1 MNPEQYFHSFVN
13 EAVDK
18 GLKPSQVFNERER
31 IWRENIQ
38 PALVKK
44 GANDTDLTNA
54 MKRWQEKTNAPMM
67 QLGFLPKD
75 GQNSRGAAKDLR
87 AERAVRES
95 AKTGSKLPVIKETA
109 LSTAETL
116 ANAFGQ
122 GASQMVGSAARF
134 ANDIGDNEKGTK
146 LDQIANFGE
155 SNAKAFGKSASS
167 QQNAMQS
174 GEMGKAAQL
183 GIGAVQSIPA
193 MALPAGAAIGG
204 TKAAASLGAKV
215 AAPYLGFGIGAIAG
229 HTQNYGEVRRG
240 ATQNLQ
246 RDFPNWQKLQGNPL
260 YEQKLNENINAGLDI
275 EQARQRAHA
284 DTLDEL
290 SESAA
295 DKYGTAMTA
304 LDVIAPSGAAL
315 GSGIL
320 KHLPKNKIGQFL
332 AGGSVD
338 AGLVA
343 KELNNAPRVGL
354 AKLIPDTNIQ
364 ANKAA
369 AKMVAK
375 QGLEEGL
382 QGAVGE
388 YGSQSATANIGG
400 KAVDWKQIGQSFVDE
415 GLVGAVMGGGMQSA
429 AGHSP
434 AGQAKNVAKELR
446 NQTNALRKDE
456 AVARNNL
463 SEAIQF
469 NNPERITE
477 AESDLQLIQ
486 ERAKNLHEGY
496 TQQGVE
502 PPYFIQRILPKQE
515 EPGANQDEVA
525 QPEPIQNEVTPES
538 IQAQESIAE
547 QALEPEQSGFK
558 PVGYDMANTTNLVVK
573 AVSDGVLS
581 LDQAEAIQKD
591 PIVGAVFGHAVNGD
605 KASAQQ
611 TIMDAVTQGALDL
624 DKAESLSQ
632 SINTFAELHKRSSQI
647 DNLQDTQ
654 QTKPTLSSIVDN
666 HIKQQVNNGINQPE
680 LSDFGYTPQ
689 KLDPAVQDPNLS
701 DFDTL
706 EPQSIQP
713 EQSGIIDQNETEST
727 QDQEAIQP
735 FEYQPDQQQLE
746 ASRTVSESQNSAT
759 QPEQGNYPLFSGQ
772 PTDLKQS
779 FAEKFTD
786 AHLNNPQL
794 KTKLINDEIASGRNR
809 ADVLKQVNEIVSAA
823 PVQENKSEPEQA
835 NITTKGNQP
844 TEFEASPEKQ
854 KSFSNSAKANEYI
867 RKNNLTESHEPV
879 LVDGLYQVKERSATQ
894 PNDQTLSINGT
905 LEPEAIG
912 RSSDNKPFANQQ
924 SANLA
929 LKRKNLQDTHTVV
942 AADGGYVLQKNASE
956 SANHQ
961 TEAPVVF
968 PVDQVKQAFSHAHLS
983 PANTARSMKESF
995 DRFIQSEVEK
1005 AEPLI
1010 ETEQQQKAF
1019 DNAISELEKKY
1030 INEWLPPLLNAAS
1043 STVSSAVAG
1052 RNNFNSKQANRRGSA
1067 LDRAMKSFDDLIQ
1080 NHTGQA
1086 LAKVISARTPEQR
1099 QRLLDVENEK
1109 QEQARLQELQKA
1121 EQVALAQDSTSKRR
1135 RVTNADVPDRS
1146 QAIEMTMDEW
1156 KKKHKDY
1163 KSTNLGVRMV
1173 MALNKETGGTELR
1186 PVWITD
1192 EKPSKQNT
1200 QVQTENI
1207 NQLDA
1212 QANEAATSPDN
1223 NVPKPTQ
1230 AQIEAGNYKKGHV
1243 KVHGLDISI
1252 ENPKGSIRSG
1262 KRPDG
1267 SEWSHTMS
1275 DHYGYIKRTVGA
1287 DNEHIDSYVGSNP
1300 DSDKVFIVDQLDQQT
1315 GEFDEHKVMLG
1326 FNDLDTATKAY
1337 QSNFDKDWKVGPIQS
1352 MNMNEFK
1359 DWLKNGDTKQAASS
1373 GQKPKSY
1380 EDIKS
1385 HFDDLSKRL
1394 DAADL
1399 TLKVDDIRNAYN
1411 DMLHHY
1417 DDVVAELSKNTKSVL
1432 LSQFNPFYRD
1442 RYKSENKPDIV
1453 KRLAD
1458 NKFSRI
1464 NFLDGGSIS
1473 FVFGEK
1479 RTIPELI
1486 RDKLSTATQAD
1497 LDKFLNDQKSHIEE
1511 SKKEMQEAIN
1521 GLKDPQTLEDFSRIY
1536 RTDGHSD
1543 FASFYRALST
1553 EKQALYDVLKS
1564 QENNEKRLL
1573 QIEQSKAALS
1583 VNSKAIGG
1591 NADATIFSGKHTKK
1605 GHDIWTVSLNDRIGK
1620 DDFDSYRNEA
1630 KAHGGY
1636 YSSYRGGGSVPGF
1649 IFDNESAANEFLNLI
1664 SGHSAESSTL
1674 ESDTTVTDPNDIGEP
1689 LETDAVKHASKLKE
1703 KAQNIIDR
1711 GNESLN
1717 RDRKANTSKRA
1728 READRAEQ
1736 QANHEIFIGETMHRI
1751 AEGIEAGNIKYLSRL
1766 NAASQLRNIESL
1778 LQRASHDQQRETKSK
1793 EREIN
1798 ASTVAYSEYPQ
1809 YKTWIDHFYDVLR
1822 DLRDIKPSLANRL
1835 DNVIES
1841 KLSQAY
1847 KNWLLQKNEF
1857 GSENYLSV
1865 LARTSEGLPAIFKT
1879 NIQKAEKVA
1888 KAANAKAGETKFEVF
1903 KIKNGEYAVIDSHA
1917 TASASGQWTPT
1928 RNDQQLNLSN
1938 SFGHEIFSALKQHQK
1953 KSPKYYINWQI
1964 ESMHEQATRMEKL
1977 GIHDPATF
1985 RAMLR
1990 EYMGLRGKEK
2000 ANDPVKA
2007 LERSMVGRSND
2018 GLDFFPTPRNVV
2030 EEMLDMA
2037 QLSPDMKVLE
2047 PSAGMGHIA
2056 DILKENGIT
2065 PDVVEL
2071 SGKRQ
2076 ELLELKGHN
2085 VVGNDFLL
2093 YHPDEKYDRIIMNPP
2108 FSDRRDAQHI
2118 YHAYDLLKDDGVLVA
2133 IAGEGVFFG
2142 SDKQAQEFQAW
2153 LEHTNAEVTQLDA
2166 GTFND
2171 PSLPVTTGV
2180 KARIIKVSKA
2190 DSANKR
2196 FSRHE
2201 PIESTTTETNIRD
2214 ILTDHFGKNIIESLE
2229 QKGILTIIPTHSDKS
2244 VEGWYQD
2251 GRVTLVADQL
2261 NATTAVPTLIHELGG
2276 HGGFQSMM
2284 SDSAYSDIMSN
2295 IQALIKNGNS
2305 IALKAKERAAVES
2318 DITTQ
2323 NDEILPYLLTVASE
2337 NQANKGSAFQAVNRL
2352 VTRISSAVKSWLKN
2366 KFDLNLKL
2374 SPDEMVALAERMIKN
2389 IARSGQTTFTTEGRQ
2404 FSLYEGTN
2412 SPFNKAIDRVLER
2425 NTPQQYI
2432 KMGKT
2437 PDVLKMVGMPDAPI
2451 TIHGRTIEKVMGEYL
2466 KIEKGDHS
2474 NLHNLTPESL
2484 RQLPQQLNNPVAVF
2498 KSSNGATRDGYVV
2511 LTELREIDTRT
2522 GANKPV
2528 VAALHVKTSKSD
2540 IEIVN
2545 IASVYGRSKSQ
2556 LQRALNE
2563 DLLYWNKTK
2572 GQQIL
2577 DTDGLQLPQELHADV
2592 TDLSKTNIKTNEDLV
2607 KYKEGNKPKF
2617 SRQSHANPEDL
2628 PESTQQKILNAAS
2641 KSFFGQ
2647 ATLLGLERSKT
2658 ISKQTG
2664 RLFSTMLH
2672 KALQDQD
2679 FKATFDLVQDKIN
2692 HVTFSSSGSMDVAPD
2707 ILTQLEK
2714 GSDYVNEAKKVGQ
2727 QLAHTV
2733 KLRDKPEFQKDL
2745 EIVGDILFE
2754 NTLSEEPK
2762 VFSDSELRS
2771 KNLTQQQINLYRQA
2785 RAAVETSL
2793 DSFAKTTISNIYKH
2807 LGGKSDEILAITAMD
2822 LSLGGHVNE
2831 IADRMAKIVEN
2842 DPDKAEAAKVAEE
2855 HIEKVV
2861 TRLEQLKDEG
2871 YMPLMRFGKYYMR
2884 VIDPTTK
2891 EVAFRQHFE
2900 SEAERNLFVKNYK
2913 APDGYKVESSQ
2924 INELEHKLFQ
2934 GVSPETVALFAKEAG
2949 LPVGDAEAAYIKHAV
2964 RDNHALK
2971 RLLRRQGVQ
2980 GFNTDTKR
2988 VLAAFVLSNAR
2999 YAANQLYNPAI
3010 DESIVEIKDPAY
3022 AEDAIRLRDYA
3033 LDTQEE
3039 VAAVKNFAFVW
3050 YMGASF
3056 MFGVVNMT
3064 QPLLQTF
3071 PYLLQYSTDA
3081 GSVPRA
3087 MVRAVKSW
3095 YGKEI
3100 PTKYQDFYERAR
3112 REGHLDPQN
3121 TWMLQGLERGK
3132 SGLGASTWQLIS
3144 HASGFFAQASE
3155 TVNRRAA
3162 LFAALDIAENLGNA
3176 KLQKLG
3182 FKDAYDFAV
3191 RTIQETQGIYNKG
3204 NRPRVSRGN
3213 VGSLLMMYKQFM
3225 ISYVEQMV
3233 RMQRS
3238 GLWGGE
3244 DDEFKKRMAKLVG
3257 FGISRSMLVA
3267 LGVLWSFAG
3276 ATGLPFMRDL
3286 LDVIETAG
3294 GMVGK
3299 PVNTEREVQIALVN
3313 ALGDTLGTAATTV
3326 LLDGPANLNPVIDV
3340 KGRMGMG
3347 DLIPATAY
3355 FSPLTSEWQK
3365 SKELA
3370 GVGGAIGGL
3379 VDKAGSAI
3387 DYAQIGAYGQALGQ
3401 LAPKAFTSLGQ
3412 GAVAAVTGDY
3422 RNMQTGVKT
3431 NDATILDG
3439 FIKMLDAQPSGIA
3452 KEGRVRGL
3460 EMKDKAALQYV
3471 NKRAK
3476 EDYEKVL
3483 ETGDQKQILEF
3494 RKAIEDYNATEPR
3507 YPITMNLK
3515 RAETN
3520 FAKSNM
3526 NWQEKRKATKGLDWM
3541 DDYNPYLETEQ

>member
-354 AKLIPDTNIQ
+354 AKLIPDTSIQ

-415 GLVGAVMGGGMQSA
+415 GLIGAVMGGGMQSA

-434 AGQAKNVAKELR
+434 VGQAKNVAKELR

-502 PPYFIQRILPKQE
+502 PPYFVQRLLPKQE
-515 EPGANQDEVA
+515 EPDANQDEVA

-538 IQAQESIAE
+538 IQPQESIAE
-547 QALEPEQSGFK
+547 QAPEPEQSGFK

-689 KLDPAVQDPNLS
+689 KLDPAIQDPNLS

-746 ASRTVSESQNSAT
+746 ASRTVSESQNPAT

-854 KSFSNSAKANEYI
+854 KSFSNPAKANEYI

-1019 DNAISELEKKY
+1019 DSAISELEKKY

-1192 EKPSKQNT
+1192 EKLVKAKQNPT
-1200 QVQTENI
+1200 QDQPQDPKSSPQQEITELENQVTELNEQREKIDAEINSQSENSAKFYSENYRPSPETPLGWKDESTQAQYYSLLKATQKLKEQRSDIDSSLKKTNEKLSLTRNSNDPSLLMREKQRKRELEVTSSTYERAQKRLQKDVENWMGASRSNQNARVQTENI

-1223 NVPKPTQ
+1223 NVPEPTQ
-1230 AQIEAGNYKKGHV
+1230 AQIEADNYKKGHV
-1243 KVHGLDISI
+1243 KVNGLDISI
-1252 ENPKGSIRSG
+1252 ENPKGSVRSG

-1359 DWLKNGDTKQAASS
+1359 DWLKNGDTTRPTTDIKNFSKNVNENITIQIHSEVGITHNIPENLLDQSHKLGDVVEDLAKMSSDVESDTQYSENLLRKIAKLNPNIGVVFTDDPKLASGLSEGGHYPFSKDGHEKVIIYPQGNWESDILSLVNHELIHAVTHQAIAQNKVSPNDLDFLNRFSESLRDWMFKNPMLLDEWIEYRFDYGINDKYHNELLAVFTAETDVRKALNEIQGQLSYESEEQARNFAEPQKNDNGEFSKTSSEDSGKNERPPAESERSQKDWGGQYQRQIDSNRAGKTRTQVHLLDEFDNVVQRIFNLNNEQREQTRNIKDSKRGRSTEIPSLAEREANPDTVSTKRSGISQNTERSVKNLAENSRSLDTVFGVLPQSRAIERVISFLDHLKMPATQDAASRGRFNVHLGRGNEIS
-1373 GQKPKSY
+1373 GTVNHGFTLQVVTS
-1380 EDIKS
+1380 
-1385 HFDDLSKRL
+1385 FDDLPKVIQQAATYQDENGKTQNYSVSGVWHDDTLYVVTDQIHGDRAKQFTTS
-1394 DAADL
+1394 DA
-1399 TLKVDDIRNAYN
+1399 YE
-1411 DMLHHY
+1411 
-1417 DDVVAELSKNTKSVL
+1417 ELLVHEIIGHFGV
-1432 LSQFNPFYRD
+1432 QQ
-1442 RYKSENKPDIV
+1442 
-1453 KRLAD
+1453 
-1458 NKFSRI
+1458 
-1464 NFLDGGSIS
+1464 
-1473 FVFGEK
+1473 VFGKEYK
-1479 RTIPELI
+1479 TKFQQLYNALGGQSGILKIAKDNGVDVKQFKEAYIDPFTKGIKEGYYDPLDVQQATVSEL
-1486 RDKLSTATQAD
+1486 
-1497 LDKFLNDQKSHIEE
+1497 
-1511 SKKEMQEAIN
+1511 
-1521 GLKDPQTLEDFSRIY
+1521 
-1536 RTDGHSD
+1536 
-1543 FASFYRALST
+1543 FAFIA
-1553 EKQALYDVLKS
+1553 Q
-1564 QENNEKRLL
+1564 NEKTRPFV
-1573 QIEQSKAALS
+1573 QQ
-1583 VNSKAIGG
+1583 
-1591 NADATIFSGKHTKK
+1591 
-1605 GHDIWTVSLNDRIGK
+1605 
-1620 DDFDSYRNEA
+1620 
-1630 KAHGGY
+1630 
-1636 YSSYRGGGSVPGF
+1636 
-1649 IFDNESAANEFLNLI
+1649 
-1664 SGHSAESSTL
+1664 
-1674 ESDTTVTDPNDIGEP
+1674 
-1689 LETDAVKHASKLKE
+1689 KLKE
-1703 KAQNIIDR
+1703 LLGYIRQWFRDH
-1711 GNESLN
+1711 GLMSLDKYN
-1717 RDRKANTSKRA
+1717 DADIMMFLAEARKAVV
-1728 READRAEQ
+1728 DRD
-1736 QANHEIFIGETMHRI
+1736 M
-1751 AEGIEAGNIKYLSRL
+1751 
-1766 NAASQLRNIESL
+1766 
-1778 LQRASHDQQRETKSK
+1778 
-1793 EREIN
+1793 
-1798 ASTVAYSEYPQ
+1798 
-1809 YKTWIDHFYDVLR
+1809 
-1822 DLRDIKPSLANRL
+1822 
-1835 DNVIES
+1835 
-1841 KLSQAY
+1841 
-1847 KNWLLQKNEF
+1847 F
-1857 GSENYLSV
+1857 G
-1865 LARTSEGLPAIFKT
+1865 K
-1879 NIQKAEKVA
+1879 
-1888 KAANAKAGETKFEVF
+1888 
-1903 KIKNGEYAVIDSHA
+1903 
-1917 TASASGQWTPT
+1917 
-1928 RNDQQLNLSN
+1928 
-1938 SFGHEIFSALKQHQK
+1938 FGHQVIPSQNEANLGSQ
-1953 KSPKYYINWQI
+1953 S
-1964 ESMHEQATRMEKL
+1964 EK
-1977 GIHDPATF
+1977 
-1985 RAMLR
+1985 
-1990 EYMGLRGKEK
+1990 
-2000 ANDPVKA
+2000 
-2007 LERSMVGRSND
+2007 
-2018 GLDFFPTPRNVV
+2018 
-2030 EEMLDMA
+2030 
-2037 QLSPDMKVLE
+2037 
-2047 PSAGMGHIA
+2047 
-2056 DILKENGIT
+2056 
-2065 PDVVEL
+2065 
-2071 SGKRQ
+2071 
-2076 ELLELKGHN
+2076 
-2085 VVGNDFLL
+2085 
-2093 YHPDEKYDRIIMNPP
+2093 
-2108 FSDRRDAQHI
+2108 
-2118 YHAYDLLKDDGVLVA
+2118 
-2133 IAGEGVFFG
+2133 
-2142 SDKQAQEFQAW
+2142 
-2153 LEHTNAEVTQLDA
+2153 
-2166 GTFND
+2166 
-2171 PSLPVTTGV
+2171 
-2180 KARIIKVSKA
+2180 
-2190 DSANKR
+2190 
-2196 FSRHE
+2196 
-2201 PIESTTTETNIRD
+2201 
-2214 ILTDHFGKNIIESLE
+2214 
-2229 QKGILTIIPTHSDKS
+2229 IP
-2244 VEGWYQD
+2244 
-2251 GRVTLVADQL
+2251 
-2261 NATTAVPTLIHELGG
+2261 
-2276 HGGFQSMM
+2276 
-2284 SDSAYSDIMSN
+2284 
-2295 IQALIKNGNS
+2295 
-2305 IALKAKERAAVES
+2305 
-2318 DITTQ
+2318 
-2323 NDEILPYLLTVASE
+2323 
-2337 NQANKGSAFQAVNRL
+2337 
-2352 VTRISSAVKSWLKN
+2352 
-2366 KFDLNLKL
+2366 
-2374 SPDEMVALAERMIKN
+2374 
-2389 IARSGQTTFTTEGRQ
+2389 Q
-2404 FSLYEGTN
+2404 FSLNEASH
-2412 SPFNKAIDRVLER
+2412 SPFNKAIDDVVAG
-2425 NTPQQYI
+2425 NTQDRYFN
-2432 KMGKT
+2432 MGST
-2437 PDVLKMVGMPDAPI
+2437 PDVLKMLGLPDTKV
-2451 TIHGRTIEKVMGEYL
+2451 TINGKTIEKVMAQYLGISKGE
-2466 KIEKGDHS
+2466 HS
-2474 NLHNLTPESL
+2474 NIHNLTPDTL
-2484 RQLPQQLNNPVAVF
+2484 RQLPRELNNPVAVF
-2498 KSSNGATRDGYVV
+2498 KSGTDATRQGYIV
-2511 LTELREIDTRT
+2511 LTELTEKDVKT
-2522 GANKPV
+2522 GVDKPV
-2528 VAALHVKTSKSD
+2528 IAALHLNKTRNGV
-2540 IEIVN
+2540 ELVN
-2545 IASVYGRSKSQ
+2545 IASVYGRSKQQMQNSMD
-2556 LQRALNE
+2556 N
-2563 DLLYWNKTK
+2563 DLLYWHKEK
-2572 GQQIL
+2572 GQNFVNAF
-2577 DTDGLQLPQELHADV
+2577 GLQLPSHMQIQK
-2592 TDLSKTNIKTNEDLV
+2592 TDQTKGLQSNVGSLQLQPETHSSASLSKANIKTNEDLV
-2607 KYKEGNKPKF
+2607 KYQSIPKF
-2617 SRQSHANPEDL
+2617 SRKLAANPEDL
-2628 PESTQQKILNAAS
+2628 PESTQQKILDAAS

-2647 ATLLGLERSKT
+2647 AKLLGLERSKT

-2664 RLFSTMLH
+2664 RLFNTMLH
-2672 KALQDQD
+2672 KALQDKD
-2679 FKATFDLVQDKIN
+2679 FKVTFDLVQDKIN

-3155 TVNRRAA
+3155 TVNRRTA

>member
-1 MNPEQYFHSFVN
+1 
-13 EAVDK
+13 
-18 GLKPSQVFNERER
+18 
-31 IWRENIQ
+31 
-38 PALVKK
+38 
-44 GANDTDLTNA
+44 
-54 MKRWQEKTNAPMM
+54 
-67 QLGFLPKD
+67 
-75 GQNSRGAAKDLR
+75 
-87 AERAVRES
+87 
-95 AKTGSKLPVIKETA
+95 
-109 LSTAETL
+109 
-116 ANAFGQ
+116 
-122 GASQMVGSAARF
+122 
-134 ANDIGDNEKGTK
+134 
-146 LDQIANFGE
+146 
-155 SNAKAFGKSASS
+155 
-167 QQNAMQS
+167 
-174 GEMGKAAQL
+174 
-183 GIGAVQSIPA
+183 
-193 MALPAGAAIGG
+193 
-204 TKAAASLGAKV
+204 
-215 AAPYLGFGIGAIAG
+215 
-229 HTQNYGEVRRG
+229 
-240 ATQNLQ
+240 
-246 RDFPNWQKLQGNPL
+246 
-260 YEQKLNENINAGLDI
+260 
-275 EQARQRAHA
+275 
-284 DTLDEL
+284 
-290 SESAA
+290 
-295 DKYGTAMTA
+295 
-304 LDVIAPSGAAL
+304 
-315 GSGIL
+315 
-320 KHLPKNKIGQFL
+320 
-332 AGGSVD
+332 
-338 AGLVA
+338 
-343 KELNNAPRVGL
+343 
-354 AKLIPDTNIQ
+354 
-364 ANKAA
+364 
-369 AKMVAK
+369 
-375 QGLEEGL
+375 
-382 QGAVGE
+382 
-388 YGSQSATANIGG
+388 
-400 KAVDWKQIGQSFVDE
+400 
-415 GLVGAVMGGGMQSA
+415 
-429 AGHSP
+429 
-434 AGQAKNVAKELR
+434 
-446 NQTNALRKDE
+446 
-456 AVARNNL
+456 
-463 SEAIQF
+463 
-469 NNPERITE
+469 
-477 AESDLQLIQ
+477 
-486 ERAKNLHEGY
+486 
-496 TQQGVE
+496 
-502 PPYFIQRILPKQE
+502 
-515 EPGANQDEVA
+515 
-525 QPEPIQNEVTPES
+525 
-538 IQAQESIAE
+538 
-547 QALEPEQSGFK
+547 
-558 PVGYDMANTTNLVVK
+558 MANTTNLVVK

-632 SINTFAELHKRSSQI
+632 SINAFAELHKRSSQI

-689 KLDPAVQDPNLS
+689 KLDPAIQDPNLS

-854 KSFSNSAKANEYI
+854 KSFSNPAKANEYI

-894 PNDQTLSINGT
+894 PDDQTLSINGT

-912 RSSDNKPFANQQ
+912 RPSDNKPFANQQ

-1019 DNAISELEKKY
+1019 DSAISELEKKY

-1086 LAKVISARTPEQR
+1086 LVKVISARTPEQR

-1192 EKPSKQNT
+1192 EKPSKQNI

-1223 NVPKPTQ
+1223 NVPEPTQ

-1252 ENPKGSIRSG
+1252 ENPKGSVRSG

-1417 DDVVAELSKNTKSVL
+1417 DEVVAELSKNTKSVL

-1536 RTDGHSD
+1536 RTDGHND
-1543 FASFYRALST
+1543 FSSFYRALST
-1553 EKQALYDVLKS
+1553 EKQALYDELKS

-1573 QIEQSKAALS
+1573 QMEQSKAALA

-1689 LETDAVKHASKLKE
+1689 LETDAVKHALKLKE

-1736 QANHEIFIGETMHRI
+1736 QANHEIFIGETMQRI

-1835 DNVIES
+1835 DNVIDS

-1964 ESMHEQATRMEKL
+1964 ESMHEQVTRMEKL

-2093 YHPDEKYDRIIMNPP
+2093 YHPADKYDRIIMNPP

-2153 LEHTNAEVTQLDA
+2153 LEHTDAEVTQLDA

-2190 DSANKR
+2190 DSANRR

-2201 PIESTTTETNIRD
+2201 PIESTNTETNIRD
-2214 ILTDHFGKNIIESLE
+2214 ILTDHFGKNIIERLE

-2305 IALKAKERAAVES
+2305 IALKAKERAAVEG
-2318 DITTQ
+2318 DIAIQ

-2337 NQANKGSAFQAVNRL
+2337 NQANKGSTFQAVNRL

-2389 IARSGQTTFTTEGRQ
+2389 IARSGPTTSTTEGRQ
-2404 FSLYEGTN
+2404 FSLYEGAN

-2807 LGGKSDEILAITAMD
+2807 LGGKSDEILAITAKD
-2822 LSLGGHVNE
+2822 LSLGEHVNE

-3022 AEDAIRLRDYA
+3022 AEDAVRLRDYA

-3155 TVNRRAA
+3155 TVNRRTA

-3431 NDATILDG
+3431 NNATILDG

-3483 ETGDQKQILEF
+3483 ETGDQQQIIEF
-3494 RKAIEDYNATEPR
+3494 RKAIDDYNATEPR

-3526 NWQEKRKATKGLDWM
+3526 NWQEKRKTTKGLDWM